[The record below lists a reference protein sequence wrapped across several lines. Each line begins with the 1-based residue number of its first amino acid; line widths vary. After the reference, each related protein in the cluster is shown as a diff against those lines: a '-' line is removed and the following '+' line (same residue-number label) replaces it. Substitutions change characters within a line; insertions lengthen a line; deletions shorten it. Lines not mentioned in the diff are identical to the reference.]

1 MNFSITRGNPTVQ
14 ERAAIESVLK
24 SRKSAPKSRRSK
36 WGQPQLRGELV
47 KSQQQNRG
55 NK

>member
-14 ERAAIESVLK
+14 ERAAIESALQ
-24 SRKSAPKSRRSK
+24 SRKSAPVSRRGR
-36 WGQPQLRGELV
+36 WGQPQLRSELA
-47 KSQQQNRG
+47 KAQQQNRG

>member
-1 MNFSITRGNPTVQ
+1 MNFSITRGNPTEQ
-14 ERAAIESVLK
+14 ERAAIESALAK
-24 SRKSAPKSRRSK
+24 INHTPSPRRSK

-47 KSQQQNRG
+47 KSKQQNRG